1 MDQEHVSKLIPANL
15 LQPFS
20 LKEVL
25 ASYDNIELTED
36 EITEALIWRKRK
48 KEDDLRSQ
56 AQKQTEENNRKR
68 LTAPTNY
75 DIVKSLMAYRA
86 TVKFTGFV
94 LDDNNNFLFELMCRY
109 FGNDPLFISMAESA
123 GVQNPSL
130 DKGIFLA
137 GNFGVG
143 KTWFMRLFQTNQ
155 RQVYM
160 VKNCKEIAD
169 EFMQFGEEGMDQYT
183 SLKKN
188 AINDSSAFFQTHTGL
203 CLDDIGTEDI
213 KTHYG
218 NKKNVI
224 GDLLE
229 LKYNNKTTGIFLHAT
244 TNLTSE
250 QLREFY
256 GSRVTSRMREI
267 FNFIE
272 LKGFDRRK

>member
-1 MDQEHVSKLIPANL
+1 MDQHVSKLIPESL
-15 LQPFS
+15 SQQFS

-25 ASYDNIELTED
+25 ASYDNIELTDD
-36 EITEALIWRKRK
+36 EVTEALIWRKRK

-56 AQKQTEENNRKR
+56 AQKDKEESNRKR

-86 TVKFTGFV
+86 TVKFKGFV
-94 LDDNNNFLFELMCRY
+94 LDDNNSFLFELLCRY
-109 FGNDPLFISMAESA
+109 FGNDQQFISIAVAA

-143 KTWFMRLFQTNQ
+143 KTWFMKLFQTNQ
-155 RQVYM
+155 RQVYQ
-160 VKNCKEIAD
+160 VKNCKEIAE
-169 EFMQFGEEGMDQYT
+169 EFMQFGEEGMDKYT

-213 KTHYG
+213 KSHYG

-229 LKYNNKTTGIFLHAT
+229 IKYDNKTTGIYLHAT

-272 LKGFDRRK
+272 LKGNDRRV